1 MNMKCKGMSAFITLN
16 VRGFQIGG
24 VPFKKRIGLLFE
36 HLDRV
41 DVEELHLQ
49 EVYTYGMLRY
59 LRRHLE
65 SQFPHVSYSKGVFG
79 PKAGLVSFFRVA
91 PAVTVF
97 HRLPASRFAAV
108 DRLGLIPYIHQGV
121 LVTTVWSGE
130 MRFNLHLNP
139 DHSGEWRDNS
149 PSTRL
154 ISAQLDAVANII
166 LRLGGKHFVVVGDF
180 NLPTETSIYAEFV
193 ERIGADDV
201 MQGDSR
207 PTFHRV
213 FLPEGRT
220 PRQIDHVLVAPRD
233 AKVSHELVLCEP
245 RGKMYASDHLG
256 IAVTILA
263 EMHD

>member
-1 MNMKCKGMSAFITLN
+1 MAAGHNSVNSLITLN

-24 VPFKKRIGLLFE
+24 VPFKKRIRLLFE

-41 DVEELHLQ
+41 DIEELHLQ

-65 SQFPHVSYSKGVFG
+65 LQFPYVSYSKGVFG
-79 PKAGLVSFFRVA
+79 PKAGLVSFFRAA
-91 PAVTVF
+91 PAATTF
-97 HRLPASRFAAV
+97 YRLQASRFTTV
-108 DRLGLIPYIHQGV
+108 DRLGLIPYIHKGI
-121 LVTTVWSGE
+121 LVTTTWSGE
-130 MRFNLHLNP
+130 MRFNLHLDP
-139 DHSGEWRDNS
+139 DHSGQWRDNS

-154 ISAQLDAVANII
+154 ISAQLDAVVDII
-166 LRLGGKHFVVVGDF
+166 LRLGGKHFVVAGDF

-193 ERIGADDV
+193 ERINADDV

-213 FLPEGRT
+213 FLPEGRI

-233 AKVSHELVLCEP
+233 AKVSHELILGEP
-245 RGKMYASDHLG
+245 
-256 IAVTILA
+256 
-263 EMHD
+263 